1 MKKKRLNLWLI
12 LLAVALAAPVCPAE
26 EPRAAGS
33 ADTAQGAQYRRLL
46 ARPARPED
54 AEKQAAELLAAM
66 TPEER
71 YTLVCGTAMGI
82 PGFPRLGIPEIRFAK
97 SGAGVFIHD
106 PLLLKQTTAFPCN
119 LLLAATWNPDIGRA
133 CARAVGEECEAAG
146 VRFLLGPGM
155 NMYRQSRCSRNFD
168 YQGED
173 PFLSGRM
180 VDAYVR
186 GLQST
191 ETAATLKHFAGLE
204 TAFQRRFI
212 NCLISDRAL
221 HEIYL
226 PPFKAGIDAGAKAV
240 MMSYNQLNG
249 EWASESRRTV
259 NGLLRGELGFNGLV
273 MTAWDTSWQAK
284 KVLESGVDLDMP
296 RGPSL
301 SPVRAELT
309 GDPQVD
315 RMAGNILKTC
325 IAAGFY
331 EKESPDP
338 AKAGNRAERA
348 AIARKA
354 NEEGIVLLK
363 NNGILPLGTADHY
376 SRILVSGSAA
386 KRQDLAR
393 GGSGKTPGYDLI
405 SCFDALAEA
414 VGPDAVHYAEN
425 PSAEE
430 IAGAGLILL
439 FPSFPERGANN
450 EGGDADRTF
459 ILPENEMIARC
470 VKGNSKTVV
479 CLITGGGTAM
489 DWAGGAAAILQAFY
503 GGQAGAPALT
513 DVLTGKVNP
522 SGKLPFSIETRFEDS
537 PAFGYDQGK
546 PNTSQPCSAAVFAR
560 INGKVPH
567 INKEKTEAYLYDIAY
582 QEDIF
587 IGYRWYEAKKKP
599 VNFPFGFGLSYT
611 TFEMSDI
618 QVSAKTVTKE
628 KPVTVSVTVK
638 NTGKVAGAEVVQLYV
653 HDDEASVERP
663 YRELKGFQKVFLQPG
678 ESKTVTMALDWKAL
692 AFWDVK
698 TRAWLAEPGSFTLL
712 IGNSSQ
718 NVQCQTRIDYK

>member
-1 MKKKRLNLWLI
+1 MLI
-12 LLAVALAAPVCPAE
+12 LLAAVLTAPVCRAE
-26 EPRAAGS
+26 ESRTAGS
-33 ADTAQGAQYRRLL
+33 ANAQYRHLL
-46 ARPARPED
+46 AKPARPED

-82 PGFPRLGIPEIRFAK
+82 PSFPRLGIPEIHFAK
-97 SGAGVFIHD
+97 SGAGVYVND
-106 PLLLKQTTAFPCN
+106 PLLLKQITAFPCN

-133 CARAVGEECEAAG
+133 CARAVGEECKAVG
-146 VRFLLGPGM
+146 VQFLLGPGM

-204 TAFQRRFI
+204 TSFQRRFG
-212 NCLISDRAL
+212 NCLISERAL

-249 EWASESRRTV
+249 EWTSESRRTV
-259 NGLLRGELGFNGLV
+259 TGLLRGELGFNGLV
-273 MTAWDTSWQAK
+273 MTAWDASWQAK

-296 RGPSL
+296 NGPAL
-301 SPVRAELT
+301 SPARAELT

-315 RMAGNILKTC
+315 RMANNVLKTC

-338 AKAGNRAERA
+338 AKAGSRTERA
-348 AIARKA
+348 AIARQA

-363 NNGILPLGTADHY
+363 NNGILPLRTERY
-376 SRILVSGSAA
+376 SRILVSGNAA
-386 KRQDLAR
+386 KRSDLTR
-393 GGSGKTPGYDLI
+393 SGGKPAGYDLI
-405 SCFDALAEA
+405 SYFDALAKA
-414 VGPDAVHYAEN
+414 VGPENVHYADD
-425 PSAEE
+425 PSTEE
-430 IAGAGLILL
+430 IAGADLVLL
-439 FPSFPERGANN
+439 FPGFPERGANN

-459 ILPENEMIARC
+459 ILPENEMITRC
-470 VKGNSKTVV
+470 IKGNSKTVV
-479 CLITGGGTAM
+479 CLITGGGVAM
-489 DWAGGAAAILQAFY
+489 DWADGSAAIIQAFY
-503 GGQAGAPALT
+503 GGQAGAPALV
-513 DVLTGKVNP
+513 DVLAGKVNP
-522 SGKLPFSIETRFEDS
+522 SGKLPFTIETRFEDS
-537 PAFGYDQGK
+537 PAFGYDKGK
-546 PNTSQPCSAAVFAR
+546 PNTSRPFSMAVFAR
-560 INGKVPH
+560 INGKVPYS
-567 INKEKTEAYLYDIAY
+567 NKEKTEAYIYDFTY
-582 QEDIF
+582 REDIF
-587 IGYRWYEAKKKP
+587 AGYRWYDEKKLP
-599 VNFPFGFGLSYT
+599 VRFPFGFGLSYT

-653 HDDEASVERP
+653 HDDSASVERP

-678 ESKTVTMALDWKAL
+678 ESKTITIPVDWKAL

-698 TRAWLAEPGSFTLL
+698 DHAWLAEPGAFTLL

-718 NVQCQTRIDYK
+718 NLQCQAYIDYK